1 MSSRE
6 HDIKAVSSD
15 LKRLVVNHVEVLD
28 PRVDNVGAQ
37 QNSRFLGLAWGDT
50 ILFQRM
56 KDNSTSFWNSPH
68 KIQQRTLPL
77 SPVSSARKIQI
88 FLSVLVD
95 EEILQEEVIL
105 DFMDEIHLTKS

>member
-1 MSSRE
+1 M
-6 HDIKAVSSD
+6 
-15 LKRLVVNHVEVLD
+15 EVLD
-28 PRVDNVGAQ
+28 PPVDNVGAQ

-68 KIQQRTLPL
+68 KIQECTLAS
-77 SPVSSARKIQI
+77 SPASSARKIQI

-95 EEILQEEVIL
+95 EEILEEEEEILEEEVIL